1 MTNGFENIAME
12 SRKAELAPWVLLAGC
27 FRFCAV
33 MDKANAA
40 LAAYLLE
47 RKTPLHL
54 VAHQVDP
61 EFSQH
66 PGVRVHLVPRPAGS
80 FFLGEWLLDRSG
92 LAVAR
97 QVVSQWPGARG
108 GVNGGKLILADNN
121 WGQLIYHALALAR
134 WAGAPAFIIKNRIR
148 QDVVA
153 RRG

>member
-1 MTNGFENIAME
+1 MG
-12 SRKAELAPWVLLAGC
+12 SDRRG
-27 FRFCAV
+27 FRFCAG

-54 VAHQVDP
+54 VAHQVDA

-97 QVVSQWPGARG
+97 QVVSQWPGARVV
-108 GVNGGKLILADNN
+108 VNGGNCIWPDIN
-121 WGQLIYHALALAR
+121 WYTVFIMPGP
-134 WAGAPAFIIKNRIR
+134 APMVRRRRI
-148 QDVVA
+148 QN
-153 RRG
+153 

>member
-1 MTNGFENIAME
+1 MTSRFENIIME
-12 SRKAELAPWVLLAGC
+12 SRKAELAPWVLIAGG
-27 FRFCAV
+27 FRFCAG
-33 MDKANAA
+33 MEKANAA

-97 QVVSQWPGARG
+97 QVVSQWPGARVV
-108 GVNGGKLILADNN
+108 VNGGDCIWPGIKLVHR
-121 WGQLIYHALALAR
+121 IYSSRALAQ
-134 WAGAPAFIIKNRIR
+134 WGGPPPITI
-148 QDVVA
+148 
-153 RRG
+153 

>member
-12 SRKAELAPWVLLAGC
+12 SRKAELAPWVLIAGG
-27 FRFCAV
+27 FRFCAG

-92 LAVAR
+92 LAVAP
-97 QVVSQWPGARG
+97 QGGSQGPNVRVG
-108 GVNGGKLILADNN
+108 GNGGERTASRPKCGNGN
-121 WGQLIYHALALAR
+121 ENGSGPGR
-134 WAGAPAFIIKNRIR
+134 GAASPPLRT
-148 QDVVA
+148 
-153 RRG
+153 